1 MKFTNVIIN
10 ICSKSIACGVER
22 YSTGSFSPFDG
33 TRCAEVNST
42 KEGGERKI
50 KYSERTERG
59 TAYKVPEP
67 VQLLIGGE

>member
-1 MKFTNVIIN
+1 
-10 ICSKSIACGVER
+10 
-22 YSTGSFSPFDG
+22 
-33 TRCAEVNST
+33 VNST